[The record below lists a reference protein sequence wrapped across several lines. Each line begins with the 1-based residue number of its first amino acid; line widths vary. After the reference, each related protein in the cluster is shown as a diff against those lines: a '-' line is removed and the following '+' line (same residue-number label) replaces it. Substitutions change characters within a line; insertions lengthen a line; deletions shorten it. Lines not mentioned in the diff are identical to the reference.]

1 MALIL
6 AIEPDRRQASQL
18 NSMVR
23 GRLRAELVLAD
34 SAERALAALGDRVPD
49 LILTTALL
57 SPKDEVALGERLRKL
72 DGIAAHVQTL
82 TIPML
87 ASPRSQASSGGRGGV
102 LSALIGDRPQSA
114 MIEGCDPAVFAEQ
127 CAAYLERAAAERAS
141 HAHLIDEH
149 FEEPAPPVERPHF
162 VQEPEFVDD
171 FVSVQPETP
180 VASEPSPSWQPF
192 ADETSSVAQAFSAA
206 EVTSPEFTAEETYA
220 VAQPFRAAEHDTP
233 AESFTAAEH
242 YSPAQ
247 PFGAAEHYTPA
258 QPFTAA
264 ETFTESFAAPSD
276 ALTDLDA
283 ALDLVLVDDDAEQD
297 EAIQE
302 LEQNVI
308 ELDLS
313 TLVEDEDAIVKEFSV
328 PNDPTAT
335 IASAV
340 LAVVE
345 AEEQAARAAQAQPAA
360 TAPVIEPK
368 NPVVQPKKKIER
380 DAWIPTR
387 LGVTQLWPAMDSY
400 VADRRPAAEGVD
412 SDESQEATEAAAAS
426 APSAP
431 ARRRSKAKPIEDEW
445 GFFDPDQCG
454 FAALLA
460 KLEEIADG
468 DDKPVTKRPA

>member
-6 AIEPDRRQASQL
+6 AIEPDRRQANQL

-57 SPKDEVALGERLRKL
+57 SPKDETALAERLRKL
-72 DGIAAHVQTL
+72 DGTAAHVQTL

-87 ASPRSQASSGGRGGV
+87 ASPHSQASSGNRGGV
-102 LSALIGDRPQSA
+102 LSALIGDRSQSA
-114 MIEGCDPAVFAEQ
+114 MVEGCDPAVFAEQ

-149 FEEPAPPVERPHF
+149 FEEPPLAVERPPI
-162 VQEPEFVDD
+162 VREPEFVED
-171 FVSVQPETP
+171 FVSVQAETP
-180 VASEPSPSWQPF
+180 VAAESPTWQPF
-192 ADETSSVAQAFSAA
+192 ADVETSPAAQVFSAA
-206 EVTSPEFTAEETYA
+206 ETYAEAEPFRTAETYP
-220 VAQPFRAAEHDTP
+220 VAQPFRAAEP
-233 AESFTAAEH
+233 A
-242 YSPAQ
+242 YPVAQ
-247 PFGAAEHYTPA
+247 PFRT
-258 QPFTAA
+258 A
-264 ETFTESFAAPSD
+264 ETFAEPFAAPSD
-276 ALTDLDA
+276 AMTDLDA

-297 EAIQE
+297 QAIE
-302 LEQNVI
+302 EVEQNVI

-313 TLVEDEDAIVKEFSV
+313 TLVEDEDAIVKDFSM

-345 AEEQAARAAQAQPAA
+345 AEEQAARAAQAQPVAA
-360 TAPVIEPK
+360 APVVEPK

-380 DAWIPTR
+380 DAWIPTH
-387 LGVTQLWPAMDSY
+387 LGVTQLWPAMDNY
-400 VADRRPAAEGVD
+400 VAERRPAAVSID
-412 SDESQEATEAAAAS
+412 SDDSLAATEAAAAP
-426 APSAP
+426 PSSMPAP

-468 DDKPVTKRPA
+468 DEPPVTRRPA

>member
-6 AIEPDRRQASQL
+6 AIEPDRRQANQL

-23 GRLRAELVLAD
+23 GRLRAELVLGD

-57 SPKDEVALGERLRKL
+57 SPKDETALADRLRKL
-72 DGIAAHVQTL
+72 DGTAAHVQTL

-87 ASPRSQASSGGRGGV
+87 ASPRSQASGGSRGGV

-149 FEEPAPPVERPHF
+149 FEEPPLAVERPPI
-162 VQEPEFVDD
+162 VREPEFVED
-171 FVSVQPETP
+171 FVSVQAETP
-180 VASEPSPSWQPF
+180 VAAESPTWQPF
-192 ADETSSVAQAFSAA
+192 ADVETSPAAQVFSAA
-206 EVTSPEFTAEETYA
+206 ETYAEAEPFRTAETYPVA
-220 VAQPFRAAEHDTP
+220 EPFRAAEPAYPVAQPFRT
-233 AESFTAAEH
+233 
-242 YSPAQ
+242 
-247 PFGAAEHYTPA
+247 
-258 QPFTAA
+258 A
-264 ETFTESFAAPSD
+264 ETFAEPFAAPSD
-276 ALTDLDA
+276 AMTDLDA

-297 EAIQE
+297 QAIEE
-302 LEQNVI
+302 LEQNMI

-313 TLVEDEDAIVKEFSV
+313 TLVEDEDAIVKDFSM

-345 AEEQAARAAQAQPAA
+345 AEEQAARAAQAQPVAA
-360 TAPVIEPK
+360 APVVEPK

-380 DAWIPTR
+380 DAWIPTH
-387 LGVTQLWPAMDSY
+387 LGVTQLWPAMDNY
-400 VADRRPAAEGVD
+400 VAERRPAAVSID
-412 SDESQEATEAAAAS
+412 SDDSLAATEAAAAP
-426 APSAP
+426 PSSMPAP

-468 DDKPVTKRPA
+468 DEPPVTRRPA

>member
-6 AIEPDRRQASQL
+6 AIEPDRRQANQL

-23 GRLRAELVLAD
+23 GRLRAELVLGD

-57 SPKDEVALGERLRKL
+57 SPKDETALAERLRKL
-72 DGIAAHVQTL
+72 DGTAAHVQTL

-87 ASPRSQASSGGRGGV
+87 ASPRSQASGGSRGGV

-149 FEEPAPPVERPHF
+149 FEEPAPAVERPQ
-162 VQEPEFVDD
+162 VVREPEFVED
-171 FVSVQPETP
+171 FVSVQAETP
-180 VASEPSPSWQPF
+180 VAAESPTWQPF
-192 ADETSSVAQAFSAA
+192 ADVETSPAAQLFSAA
-206 EVTSPEFTAEETYA
+206 ETYAEAEPFRTAETYPA
-220 VAQPFRAAEHDTP
+220 AEPSRAAEAAYPLPQPFRT
-233 AESFTAAEH
+233 T
-242 YSPAQ
+242 
-247 PFGAAEHYTPA
+247 
-258 QPFTAA
+258 
-264 ETFTESFAAPSD
+264 ETFAEPFAAPSD
-276 ALTDLDA
+276 AMTDLDA
-283 ALDLVLVDDDAEQD
+283 ALDLVLVGDDAEQD
-297 EAIQE
+297 QAIEE

-313 TLVEDEDAIVKEFSV
+313 TLVEDEDAIVKDFSM

-345 AEEQAARAAQAQPAA
+345 AEEQAARAAQAQPVAA
-360 TAPVIEPK
+360 APVVEPK

-380 DAWIPTR
+380 DASIPTR

-400 VADRRPAAEGVD
+400 VAERRPAAVSLD
-412 SDESQEATEAAAAS
+412 SDDSLAATEAAAAP
-426 APSAP
+426 PSSMTAP

-468 DDKPVTKRPA
+468 DEPPVTRRPA

>member
-6 AIEPDRRQASQL
+6 AIEPDRRQANQL

-23 GRLRAELVLAD
+23 GRLRAELVLGD

-57 SPKDEVALGERLRKL
+57 SPKDETALADRLRKL
-72 DGIAAHVQTL
+72 DGTAAHVQTL

-87 ASPRSQASSGGRGGV
+87 ASPRSQASGGSRGGV

-141 HAHLIDEH
+141 HAHLIDER
-149 FEEPAPPVERPHF
+149 FEEPAPAVERPPI
-162 VQEPEFVDD
+162 VREPEFVED
-171 FVSVQPETP
+171 FVSVQAETP
-180 VASEPSPSWQPF
+180 VAAESPTWQPF
-192 ADETSSVAQAFSAA
+192 ADVETSPAAQVFSAA
-206 EVTSPEFTAEETYA
+206 ETYAEAEPFRTAETYP
-220 VAQPFRAAEHDTP
+220 VAQPFRAAE
-233 AESFTAAEH
+233 AA
-242 YSPAQ
+242 YPVAQ
-247 PFGAAEHYTPA
+247 PFRT
-258 QPFTAA
+258 A
-264 ETFTESFAAPSD
+264 ETFAEPFAAPSN
-276 ALTDLDA
+276 AMTDLDA
-283 ALDLVLVDDDAEQD
+283 ALDLVLLDDDAEQD
-297 EAIQE
+297 QAIE
-302 LEQNVI
+302 EVEQNVI

-313 TLVEDEDAIVKEFSV
+313 TLVEDEDAIVKDFSM

-345 AEEQAARAAQAQPAA
+345 AEEQAARAAQAQPVAA
-360 TAPVIEPK
+360 APVVEPK

-380 DAWIPTR
+380 DAWIPTH
-387 LGVTQLWPAMDSY
+387 LGVTQLWPAMDNY
-400 VADRRPAAEGVD
+400 VAERRPAVVSID
-412 SDESQEATEAAAAS
+412 SDDSLAATEAAAAP
-426 APSAP
+426 PSSMTAP

-468 DDKPVTKRPA
+468 DEPPVTRRPA

>member
-1 MALIL
+1 
-6 AIEPDRRQASQL
+6 
-18 NSMVR
+18 MVR

-57 SPKDEVALGERLRKL
+57 SPKDETALAERLRTL
-72 DGIAAHVQTL
+72 DGTAAHVQTL

-87 ASPRSQASSGGRGGV
+87 ASPRSQASSGSRGGV
-102 LSALIGDRPQSA
+102 LSALIGDRPQSS

-141 HAHLIDEH
+141 HAHLVDEH
-149 FEEPAPPVERPHF
+149 FEEPAPAAERPQA
-162 VQEPEFVDD
+162 VQEPEPVDD
-171 FVSVQPETP
+171 FVSVQSEMPA
-180 VASEPSPSWQPF
+180 ASEPSPTWQPF
-192 ADETSSVAQAFSAA
+192 ADETSSVAQAFRA
-206 EVTSPEFTAEETYA
+206 AEETDPAAQPFTAAETYP
-220 VAQPFRAAEHDTP
+220 VAQPFRAAETETYP
-233 AESFTAAEH
+233 GAQAFRAAETN
-242 YSPAQ
+242 PEAQ
-247 PFGAAEHYTPA
+247 SFR
-258 QPFTAA
+258 AA
-264 ETFTESFAAPSD
+264 ETFAEPFAAPSD

-283 ALDLVLVDDDAEQD
+283 ALDLVLVDDDAEQ
-297 EAIQE
+297 EQAIEE

-345 AEEQAARAAQAQPAA
+345 AEEQAARAAQAQPVAA
-360 TAPVIEPK
+360 APVVEPTNK
-368 NPVVQPKKKIER
+368 VQPKKKIER
-380 DAWIPTR
+380 DASIPTR

-400 VADRRPAAEGVD
+400 VAERRPAAASID
-412 SDESQEATEAAAAS
+412 SDDSRAATEAAP
-426 APSAP
+426 APSMPAP
-431 ARRRSKAKPIEDEW
+431 ARRRPKAKPIEDEW

-468 DDKPVTKRPA
+468 DDTPVTRRPA

>member
-6 AIEPDRRQASQL
+6 AIEPDRRQANHL

-34 SAERALAALGDRVPD
+34 TADRALAALGDRVPD

-72 DGIAAHVQTL
+72 DGHAAHVQTL

-87 ASPRSQASSGGRGGV
+87 AAPRSQSSSGSRGGV
-102 LSALIGDRPQSA
+102 LSALMGDRPQSS

-127 CAAYLERAAAERAS
+127 CAAYLERAAAEQAS
-141 HAHLIDEH
+141 HAHLTDEH
-149 FEEPAPPVERPHF
+149 FEEPAPVIEDPRVAA
-162 VQEPEFVDD
+162 EPELDD
-171 FVSVQPETP
+171 FNSAKPVTP
-180 VASEPSPSWQPF
+180 VASDPLPAWQPF
-192 ADETSSVAQAFSAA
+192 ADEAPSD
-206 EVTSPEFTAEETYA
+206 E
-220 VAQPFRAAEHDTP
+220 QPFRGQETIAA
-233 AESFTAAEH
+233 
-242 YSPAQ
+242 
-247 PFGAAEHYTPA
+247 G

-264 ETFTESFAAPSD
+264 EAFPASQNLEAAETFAEPFADPSD

-283 ALDLVLVDDDAEQD
+283 ALDLVLVDDDVEQD
-297 EAIQE
+297 QAIE
-302 LEQNVI
+302 EPEQNVI

-328 PNDPTAT
+328 LNDPTAT

-345 AEEQAARAAQAQPAA
+345 AEEEAERAAQAQAVA
-360 TAPVIEPK
+360 EPDE
-368 NPVVQPKKKIER
+368 PVVRPTKQIER
-380 DAWIPTR
+380 DAWIPSR
-387 LGVTQLWPAMDSY
+387 LGVRQLWPAMDNY
-400 VADRRPAAEGVD
+400 VAERRAPALSADSADSPAGV
-412 SDESQEATEAAAAS
+412 SPAAAAAS
-426 APSAP
+426 TSMPAPQ
-431 ARRRSKAKPIEDEW
+431 RRRAKAKPIEDEW

-460 KLEEIADG
+460 KLEEIADA
-468 DDKPVTKRPA
+468 DDTPTTRRPA

>member
-6 AIEPDRRQASQL
+6 AIEPDRRQANQL

-23 GRLRAELVLAD
+23 GRLRAELVLGD

-57 SPKDEVALGERLRKL
+57 SPKDETALADRLRKL
-72 DGIAAHVQTL
+72 DGTAAHVQTL

-87 ASPRSQASSGGRGGV
+87 ASPRSQASGGSRGGV

-149 FEEPAPPVERPHF
+149 FEEPPLAVERPPI
-162 VQEPEFVDD
+162 VREPEFVED
-171 FVSVQPETP
+171 FVSVQAETP
-180 VASEPSPSWQPF
+180 VAAESPTWQPF
-192 ADETSSVAQAFSAA
+192 ADVETSPAAQVFSAA
-206 EVTSPEFTAEETYA
+206 ETYAEAEPFRTAETYP
-220 VAQPFRAAEHDTP
+220 VAQPFRAAEP
-233 AESFTAAEH
+233 A
-242 YSPAQ
+242 YPVAQ
-247 PFGAAEHYTPA
+247 PFRT
-258 QPFTAA
+258 A
-264 ETFTESFAAPSD
+264 ETFAEPFAAPSD
-276 ALTDLDA
+276 AMTDLDA

-297 EAIQE
+297 QAIE
-302 LEQNVI
+302 EVEQNVI

-313 TLVEDEDAIVKEFSV
+313 TLVEDEDAIVKDFSM

-345 AEEQAARAAQAQPAA
+345 AEEQAARAAQVQPVAA
-360 TAPVIEPK
+360 APVVEPK

-380 DAWIPTR
+380 DASIPTR

-400 VADRRPAAEGVD
+400 VAERRPAAVSLD
-412 SDESQEATEAAAAS
+412 SDDSLAATEAAAAP
-426 APSAP
+426 PSSMPAP

-468 DDKPVTKRPA
+468 DEPPVTRRPA

>member
-6 AIEPDRRQASQL
+6 AIEPDRRQANQL

-23 GRLRAELVLAD
+23 GRLRAELVLGD

-57 SPKDEVALGERLRKL
+57 SPKDETALADRLRKL
-72 DGIAAHVQTL
+72 DGTAAHVQTL

-87 ASPRSQASSGGRGGV
+87 ASPRSQASGGSRGGV

-149 FEEPAPPVERPHF
+149 FEEPPLAVERPPI
-162 VQEPEFVDD
+162 VREPEFVED
-171 FVSVQPETP
+171 FVSVQAETP
-180 VASEPSPSWQPF
+180 VAAESPTWQPF
-192 ADETSSVAQAFSAA
+192 ADVETSPAAQLFSAA
-206 EVTSPEFTAEETYA
+206 ETYAEAEPFRTAETYPA
-220 VAQPFRAAEHDTP
+220 AEPSRAAEAAYPLPQPFRT
-233 AESFTAAEH
+233 T
-242 YSPAQ
+242 
-247 PFGAAEHYTPA
+247 
-258 QPFTAA
+258 
-264 ETFTESFAAPSD
+264 ETFAEPFAAPSD
-276 ALTDLDA
+276 AMTDLDA
-283 ALDLVLVDDDAEQD
+283 ALDLVFVDDDAEQD
-297 EAIQE
+297 QAIE
-302 LEQNVI
+302 EVEQNVI

-313 TLVEDEDAIVKEFSV
+313 TLVEDEDAIVKDFSM

-345 AEEQAARAAQAQPAA
+345 AEEQAARAAQAQPVAA
-360 TAPVIEPK
+360 APVVEPK

-380 DAWIPTR
+380 DAWIPTH
-387 LGVTQLWPAMDSY
+387 LGVTQLWPAMDNY
-400 VADRRPAAEGVD
+400 VAERRPAAVSID
-412 SDESQEATEAAAAS
+412 SDDSLAATEAAAAP
-426 APSAP
+426 PSSMPAP
-431 ARRRSKAKPIEDEW
+431 ARRRPKVKPIEDEW

-468 DDKPVTKRPA
+468 DEPPVTRRPA

>member
-6 AIEPDRRQASQL
+6 AIEPDRRQANQL

-23 GRLRAELVLAD
+23 GRLRAELVLGD

-57 SPKDEVALGERLRKL
+57 SPKDETALADRLRKL
-72 DGIAAHVQTL
+72 DGTAAHVQTL

-87 ASPRSQASSGGRGGV
+87 ASPRSQASGGSRGGV

-141 HAHLIDEH
+141 HAHLIDER
-149 FEEPAPPVERPHF
+149 FEEPAPAVERPPI
-162 VQEPEFVDD
+162 VREPEFVED
-171 FVSVQPETP
+171 FVSVQAETP
-180 VASEPSPSWQPF
+180 VAAESPTWQPF
-192 ADETSSVAQAFSAA
+192 ADVETSPAAQVFSAA
-206 EVTSPEFTAEETYA
+206 ETYAEAEPFRTAETYPVA
-220 VAQPFRAAEHDTP
+220 EAFRAAEAAYPVAQPFRT
-233 AESFTAAEH
+233 
-242 YSPAQ
+242 
-247 PFGAAEHYTPA
+247 
-258 QPFTAA
+258 A
-264 ETFTESFAAPSD
+264 ETFAEPFAAPSN
-276 ALTDLDA
+276 AMTDLDA
-283 ALDLVLVDDDAEQD
+283 ALDLVLLDDDAEQD
-297 EAIQE
+297 QAIE
-302 LEQNVI
+302 EVEQNVI

-313 TLVEDEDAIVKEFSV
+313 TLVEDEDAIVKDFSM

-345 AEEQAARAAQAQPAA
+345 AEEQAARAAQAQPVAA
-360 TAPVIEPK
+360 APVVEPK

-380 DAWIPTR
+380 DAWIPTH
-387 LGVTQLWPAMDSY
+387 LGVTQLWPAMDNY
-400 VADRRPAAEGVD
+400 VAERRPAVVSID
-412 SDESQEATEAAAAS
+412 SDDSLAATEAAAAP
-426 APSAP
+426 PSSMTAP

-468 DDKPVTKRPA
+468 DEPPVTRRPA

>member
-6 AIEPDRRQASQL
+6 AIEPDRRQANHL

-34 SAERALAALGDRVPD
+34 TADRALAALGDRVPD

-72 DGIAAHVQTL
+72 DGHAAHVQTL

-87 ASPRSQASSGGRGGV
+87 AAPRSQSSSGSRGGV
-102 LSALIGDRPQSA
+102 LSALMGDRPQSS

-141 HAHLIDEH
+141 HAPLVDEH
-149 FEEPAPPVERPHF
+149 FEEPTPAVEPPAV
-162 VQEPEFVDD
+162 VAEPELED
-171 FVSVQPETP
+171 FVSAQSDMP
-180 VASEPSPSWQPF
+180 VASEPLPAWQSF
-192 ADETSSVAQAFSAA
+192 ADEPA
-206 EVTSPEFTAEETYA
+206 P
-220 VAQPFRAAEHDTP
+220 VAQPFSEEDTY
-233 AESFTAAEH
+233 A
-242 YSPAQ
+242 AQ
-247 PFGAAEHYTPA
+247 PFKAAETHPA
-258 QPFTAA
+258 SQNLEAA
-264 ETFTESFAAPSD
+264 ETFAEPFADPSD

-283 ALDLVLVDDDAEQD
+283 AFDLVLVDDDVEQD
-297 EAIQE
+297 QAIE
-302 LEQNVI
+302 EPEQNVI

-328 PNDPTAT
+328 LNDPTAT

-345 AEEQAARAAQAQPAA
+345 AEEEAERAAQAQAVA
-360 TAPVIEPK
+360 EPDE
-368 NPVVQPKKKIER
+368 PVVRPTKQIER
-380 DAWIPTR
+380 DAWIPSR
-387 LGVTQLWPAMDSY
+387 LGVRQLWPAMDNY
-400 VADRRPAAEGVD
+400 VAERRAPAVSADSADSPAGV
-412 SDESQEATEAAAAS
+412 SPAAAAAS
-426 APSAP
+426 TSMPAPQ
-431 ARRRSKAKPIEDEW
+431 RRRAKAKPIEDEW

-460 KLEEIADG
+460 KLEEIADA
-468 DDKPVTKRPA
+468 DDTPTTRRPA

>member
-6 AIEPDRRQASQL
+6 AIEPDRRQANQL

-23 GRLRAELVLAD
+23 GRLRAELVLGD

-57 SPKDEVALGERLRKL
+57 SPKDETALAERLRKL
-72 DGIAAHVQTL
+72 DGTAAHVQTL

-87 ASPRSQASSGGRGGV
+87 ASPRSQASGGSRGGV
-102 LSALIGDRPQSA
+102 LSALIGDRPQRA

-149 FEEPAPPVERPHF
+149 FEEPAPAVERPPI
-162 VQEPEFVDD
+162 VREPEFVED
-171 FVSVQPETP
+171 FVSVQAETP
-180 VASEPSPSWQPF
+180 VAAESPTWQPF
-192 ADETSSVAQAFSAA
+192 ADVETSPAAQVFSAA
-206 EVTSPEFTAEETYA
+206 ETYAEAEPFRTAETYP
-220 VAQPFRAAEHDTP
+220 VAQPFRAAE
-233 AESFTAAEH
+233 AA
-242 YSPAQ
+242 YPVAQ
-247 PFGAAEHYTPA
+247 PFRT
-258 QPFTAA
+258 A
-264 ETFTESFAAPSD
+264 ETFAEPFAAPSD
-276 ALTDLDA
+276 AMTDLDA
-283 ALDLVLVDDDAEQD
+283 ALDLVLLDDDAEQD
-297 EAIQE
+297 QAIE
-302 LEQNVI
+302 EVEQNVI

-313 TLVEDEDAIVKEFSV
+313 TLVEDEDAIVKDFSM

-345 AEEQAARAAQAQPAA
+345 AEEQAARAAQAQPVAA
-360 TAPVIEPK
+360 APVVEPK

-380 DAWIPTR
+380 DAWIPTH
-387 LGVTQLWPAMDSY
+387 LGVTQLWPAMDNY
-400 VADRRPAAEGVD
+400 VAERRPAAVSID
-412 SDESQEATEAAAAS
+412 SDDSLAATEAAAAP
-426 APSAP
+426 PSSMPAP
-431 ARRRSKAKPIEDEW
+431 ARRRPKVKPIEDEW

-468 DDKPVTKRPA
+468 DDTPVTRRPA

>member
-6 AIEPDRRQASQL
+6 AIEPDRRQANQL

-23 GRLRAELVLAD
+23 GRLRAELVLGD

-57 SPKDEVALGERLRKL
+57 SPKDETALADRLRKL
-72 DGIAAHVQTL
+72 DGTAAHVQTL

-87 ASPRSQASSGGRGGV
+87 ASPRSQASGGSRGGV

-141 HAHLIDEH
+141 HAHLIDER
-149 FEEPAPPVERPHF
+149 FEEPAPAVERPPI
-162 VQEPEFVDD
+162 VREPEFVED
-171 FVSVQPETP
+171 FVSVQAETP
-180 VASEPSPSWQPF
+180 VAAESPTWQPF
-192 ADETSSVAQAFSAA
+192 ADVETSPATQVFSAA
-206 EVTSPEFTAEETYA
+206 ETYAEAEPFRTAETYPVA
-220 VAQPFRAAEHDTP
+220 EAFRAAEAAYPVAQPFRT
-233 AESFTAAEH
+233 
-242 YSPAQ
+242 
-247 PFGAAEHYTPA
+247 
-258 QPFTAA
+258 A
-264 ETFTESFAAPSD
+264 ETFAEPFAAPSN
-276 ALTDLDA
+276 AMTDLDA
-283 ALDLVLVDDDAEQD
+283 ALDLVLLDDDAEQD
-297 EAIQE
+297 QAIE
-302 LEQNVI
+302 EVEQNVI

-313 TLVEDEDAIVKEFSV
+313 TLVEDEDAIVKDFSM

-345 AEEQAARAAQAQPAA
+345 AEEQAARAAQAQPVAA
-360 TAPVIEPK
+360 APVVEPK

-380 DAWIPTR
+380 DAWIPTH
-387 LGVTQLWPAMDSY
+387 LGVTQLWPAMDNY
-400 VADRRPAAEGVD
+400 VAERRPAAVSID
-412 SDESQEATEAAAAS
+412 SDDSLAATEAAAAP
-426 APSAP
+426 PSSMTAP

-468 DDKPVTKRPA
+468 DEPPVTRRPA

>member
-6 AIEPDRRQASQL
+6 AIEPDRRQANQL

-23 GRLRAELVLAD
+23 GRLRAELVLGD

-57 SPKDEVALGERLRKL
+57 SPKDETALADRLRKL
-72 DGIAAHVQTL
+72 DGTAAHVQTL

-87 ASPRSQASSGGRGGV
+87 ASPRSQASGGSRGGV

-149 FEEPAPPVERPHF
+149 FEEPPLAVERPPI
-162 VQEPEFVDD
+162 VREPEFVED
-171 FVSVQPETP
+171 FVSVQAETP
-180 VASEPSPSWQPF
+180 VAAESPTWQPF
-192 ADETSSVAQAFSAA
+192 ADVETSPAAQVFSAAETYAEAEPFRTAETYPVAQAFRAA
-206 EVTSPEFTAEETYA
+206 EPAYP
-220 VAQPFRAAEHDTP
+220 VAQPFRT
-233 AESFTAAEH
+233 
-242 YSPAQ
+242 
-247 PFGAAEHYTPA
+247 
-258 QPFTAA
+258 A
-264 ETFTESFAAPSD
+264 ETFAEPFAAPSD
-276 ALTDLDA
+276 AMTDLDA

-297 EAIQE
+297 QAIE
-302 LEQNVI
+302 EVEQNVI

-313 TLVEDEDAIVKEFSV
+313 TLVEDEDAIVKDFSM

-345 AEEQAARAAQAQPAA
+345 AEEQAARAAQAQPVAA
-360 TAPVIEPK
+360 APVVEPK

-380 DAWIPTR
+380 DASIPTR

-400 VADRRPAAEGVD
+400 VAERRPAAVSLD
-412 SDESQEATEAAAAS
+412 SDDSLAATEAAAAP
-426 APSAP
+426 PSSMPAP

-468 DDKPVTKRPA
+468 DEPPVTRRPA

>member
-6 AIEPDRRQASQL
+6 AIEPDRRQANQL

-23 GRLRAELVLAD
+23 GRLRAELVLGD

-57 SPKDEVALGERLRKL
+57 SPKDETALADRLRKL
-72 DGIAAHVQTL
+72 DGTAAHVQTL

-87 ASPRSQASSGGRGGV
+87 ASPRSQASGGSRGGV

-141 HAHLIDEH
+141 HAHLIDER
-149 FEEPAPPVERPHF
+149 FEEPAPAVERPPI
-162 VQEPEFVDD
+162 VREPEFVED
-171 FVSVQPETP
+171 FVSVQAETP
-180 VASEPSPSWQPF
+180 VAAESPTWQPF
-192 ADETSSVAQAFSAA
+192 ADVETSPAAQVFSAA
-206 EVTSPEFTAEETYA
+206 ETYAEAEPFRTAETYP
-220 VAQPFRAAEHDTP
+220 VAQPFRAAEP
-233 AESFTAAEH
+233 A
-242 YSPAQ
+242 YPVAQ
-247 PFGAAEHYTPA
+247 PFRT
-258 QPFTAA
+258 A
-264 ETFTESFAAPSD
+264 ETFAEPFAAPSD
-276 ALTDLDA
+276 AMTDLDA

-297 EAIQE
+297 QAIE
-302 LEQNVI
+302 EVEQNVI

-313 TLVEDEDAIVKEFSV
+313 TLVEDEDAIVKDFSM

-345 AEEQAARAAQAQPAA
+345 AEEQAARAAQAQPVAA
-360 TAPVIEPK
+360 APVVEPK

-380 DAWIPTR
+380 DAWIPTH
-387 LGVTQLWPAMDSY
+387 LGVTQLWPAMDNY
-400 VADRRPAAEGVD
+400 VAERRPAAVSID
-412 SDESQEATEAAAAS
+412 SDDSLAATEAAAAP
-426 APSAP
+426 PSSMTAP

-468 DDKPVTKRPA
+468 DEPPVTRRPA

>member
-6 AIEPDRRQASQL
+6 AIEPDRRQANQL

-23 GRLRAELVLAD
+23 GRLRAELVLGD

-57 SPKDEVALGERLRKL
+57 SPKDETALADRLRKL
-72 DGIAAHVQTL
+72 DGTAAHVQTL

-87 ASPRSQASSGGRGGV
+87 ASPRSQASGGSRGGV

-127 CAAYLERAAAERAS
+127 CAAYLERAAA
-141 HAHLIDEH
+141 
-149 FEEPAPPVERPHF
+149 VERPPI
-162 VQEPEFVDD
+162 VREPEFVED
-171 FVSVQPETP
+171 FVSVQAETP
-180 VASEPSPSWQPF
+180 VAAESPTWQPF
-192 ADETSSVAQAFSAA
+192 ADVETSPAAQVFSAA
-206 EVTSPEFTAEETYA
+206 ETYAEAEPFRTAETYPVA
-220 VAQPFRAAEHDTP
+220 EAFRAAEAAYPVAQPFRT
-233 AESFTAAEH
+233 
-242 YSPAQ
+242 
-247 PFGAAEHYTPA
+247 
-258 QPFTAA
+258 A
-264 ETFTESFAAPSD
+264 ETFAEPFAAPSN
-276 ALTDLDA
+276 AMTDLDA
-283 ALDLVLVDDDAEQD
+283 ALDLVLLDDDAEQD
-297 EAIQE
+297 QAIE
-302 LEQNVI
+302 EVEQNVI

-313 TLVEDEDAIVKEFSV
+313 TLVEDEDAIVKDFSM

-345 AEEQAARAAQAQPAA
+345 AEEQAARAAQAQPVAA
-360 TAPVIEPK
+360 APVVEPK

-380 DAWIPTR
+380 DAWIPTH
-387 LGVTQLWPAMDSY
+387 LGVTQLWPAMDNY
-400 VADRRPAAEGVD
+400 VAERRPAAVSID
-412 SDESQEATEAAAAS
+412 SDDSLAATEAAAAP
-426 APSAP
+426 PSSMTAP

-468 DDKPVTKRPA
+468 DEPPVTRRPA

>member
-6 AIEPDRRQASQL
+6 AIEPDRRQANQL

-23 GRLRAELVLAD
+23 GRLRAELVLGD

-57 SPKDEVALGERLRKL
+57 SPKDETALADRLRKL
-72 DGIAAHVQTL
+72 DGTAAHVQTL

-87 ASPRSQASSGGRGGV
+87 ASPRSQASSGSRGGV

-141 HAHLIDEH
+141 HAHLIDER
-149 FEEPAPPVERPHF
+149 FEEPAPAVERPPI
-162 VQEPEFVDD
+162 VREPEFVED
-171 FVSVQPETP
+171 FVSVQAETP
-180 VASEPSPSWQPF
+180 VAAESPTWQPF
-192 ADETSSVAQAFSAA
+192 ADVETSPAAQLFSAA
-206 EVTSPEFTAEETYA
+206 ETYAEAEPFRTAETYPA
-220 VAQPFRAAEHDTP
+220 AEPSRAAEAAYPLPQPFRT
-233 AESFTAAEH
+233 T
-242 YSPAQ
+242 
-247 PFGAAEHYTPA
+247 
-258 QPFTAA
+258 
-264 ETFTESFAAPSD
+264 ETFAEPFAAPSD
-276 ALTDLDA
+276 AMTDLDA
-283 ALDLVLVDDDAEQD
+283 ALDLVLVGDDAEQD
-297 EAIQE
+297 QAIEE

-313 TLVEDEDAIVKEFSV
+313 TLVEDEDAIVKDFSM

-345 AEEQAARAAQAQPAA
+345 AEEQAARAAQAQPVAA
-360 TAPVIEPK
+360 APVVEPK

-380 DAWIPTR
+380 DAWIPTH
-387 LGVTQLWPAMDSY
+387 LGVTQLWPAMDNY
-400 VADRRPAAEGVD
+400 VAERRPAAVSID
-412 SDESQEATEAAAAS
+412 SDDSLAATEAAAAP
-426 APSAP
+426 PSSMPAP

-468 DDKPVTKRPA
+468 DEPPVTRRPA